1 MIDRAA
7 RFPLGARITIE
18 ALADDPYPVFHELR
32 RTEPV
37 TWAPALGMWL
47 LTRRDDI
54 VRVLADWE
62 RFTTDSPASTIRDI
76 FGSHMLTTDGDEQIR
91 YKRRFIGPF
100 RRGKL
105 EDTLLGTVQG
115 VLDELMVDL
124 EARSGDSGAHGGRA
138 DLRARIARPLSVR
151 SICRV
156 LGLPDD
162 DGPRLLHWYDHFAAA
177 LENFA
182 GEPAVRA
189 AGKDAAAEFR
199 DYVTPFLRGER
210 AVPRGSMIAALRSE
224 RDPYRP
230 GRGDK
235 RGWGDPLS
243 ESEMVA
249 NLLLV
254 LFGGIETTESM
265 IGNAFWAVLSHP
277 EVVDR
282 LAAEFR
288 DYVAP
293 FLRGE
298 RAVPKGSMIAAL
310 RSERDPYRPG
320 RGDKRGWGDPLSESE
335 MVANLLLVLFGG
347 IETTES
353 MIGNAFW
360 AVLSHPEVV
369 DRLAAECSWEG
380 EPGVAHT
387 GLASSDPAPSGVEH
401 AGTGHRIGGSLLA
414 GAIEESMRWDP
425 AVQSCMRFATEDVEV
440 RGVSIARGETV
451 HCLLGAAN
459 RDPGHFPDPD
469 RFDPERPNA
478 RDHLAFGAGRHFC
491 LGASLA
497 RIEAEQAL
505 ARVFGGLHG
514 LRLDP
519 ERPSRPYGHEF
530 RTPPTVWV
538 RWGPPSA
545 SIGRS
550 GAGF

>member
-249 NLLLV
+249 NLLL
-254 LFGGIETTESM
+254 I
-265 IGNAFWAVLSHP
+265 
-277 EVVDR
+277 
-282 LAAEFR
+282 
-288 DYVAP
+288 
-293 FLRGE
+293 
-298 RAVPKGSMIAAL
+298 
-310 RSERDPYRPG
+310 
-320 RGDKRGWGDPLSESE
+320 
-335 MVANLLLVLFGG
+335 LFGG

-401 AGTGHRIGGSLLA
+401 AGTGHRVGGSLLA

-425 AVQSCMRFATEDVEV
+425 AVQSCMRFATEDVEI

>member
-1 MIDRAA
+1 MTDRAT
-7 RFPLGARITIE
+7 RFPLGARVTIE
-18 ALADDPYPVFHELR
+18 ALAGDPYPIFHELR
-32 RTEPV
+32 RSEPV
-37 TWAPALGMWL
+37 TWAPALAMWL

-76 FGSHMLTTDGDEQIR
+76 FGSNMLTTDGEEQIR

-100 RRGKL
+100 RRGEL
-105 EDTLLGTVQG
+105 EENLLGTVQG
-115 VLDELMVDL
+115 VLDELMAEL
-124 EARSGDSGAHGGRA
+124 EAGSGDSGAGGRRA
-138 DLRARIARPLSVR
+138 DLRSRVARPLSVR

-156 LGLPDD
+156 LGLPDE

-177 LENFA
+177 LENFT

-189 AGKDAAAEFR
+189 AGKGAAREFR

-210 AVPRGSMIAALRSE
+210 AVPHGSMIAALLSE

-230 GRGDK
+230 VGGAR

-265 IGNAFWAVLSHP
+265 IGNAFWAALSHP
-277 EVVDR
+277 EV
-282 LAAEFR
+282 AE
-288 DYVAP
+288 
-293 FLRGE
+293 
-298 RAVPKGSMIAAL
+298 
-310 RSERDPYRPG
+310 
-320 RGDKRGWGDPLSESE
+320 
-335 MVANLLLVLFGG
+335 
-347 IETTES
+347 
-353 MIGNAFW
+353 
-360 AVLSHPEVV
+360 
-369 DRLAAECSWEG
+369 RLAAECSRER
-380 EPGVAHT
+380 EPGVARPGT
-387 GLASSDPAPSGVEH
+387 
-401 AGTGHRIGGSLLA
+401 GTGHRQGGSLLA
-414 GAIEESMRWDP
+414 AVIEESMRWEP
-425 AVQSCMRFATEDVEV
+425 AVQSCMRFATEDVEI
-440 RGVSIARGETV
+440 RGVPIAQGEAV

-459 RDPGHFPDPD
+459 RDPAHFPDPD
-469 RFDPERPNA
+469 RFDPDRDNA
-478 RDHLAFGAGRHFC
+478 RDHLAFGTGRHFC

-519 ERPSRPYGHEF
+519 ERPSRPHGHEF

-538 RWGPPSA
+538 RWEPPPP

-550 GAGF
+550 GTGV

>member
-1 MIDRAA
+1 MIDRAT
-7 RFPLGARITIE
+7 RFPLGARVDIQ
-18 ALADDPYPVFHELR
+18 ALADDPYPIFHELR

-62 RFTTDSPASTIRDI
+62 RFTTDSPVSTIRDI
-76 FGSHMLTTDGDEQIR
+76 FGSNMLTTDGEEQIR

-105 EDTLLGTVQG
+105 EENLLGTVQG
-115 VLDELMVDL
+115 VLDELMGDL
-124 EARSGDSGAHGGRA
+124 EAGSGHSGAHPGRA

-156 LGLPDD
+156 LGLPEE

-189 AGKDAAAEFR
+189 AGKGAAREFR

-210 AVPRGSMIAALRSE
+210 AVPQGSMVAALQSE
-224 RDPYRP
+224 RDPHRP
-230 GRGDK
+230 DRGAP
-235 RGWGDPLS
+235 RGWGDPLL
-243 ESEMVA
+243 EADMVA

-265 IGNAFWAVLSHP
+265 IGNALWAVLSHP
-277 EVVDR
+277 EV
-282 LAAEFR
+282 AE
-288 DYVAP
+288 
-293 FLRGE
+293 
-298 RAVPKGSMIAAL
+298 
-310 RSERDPYRPG
+310 
-320 RGDKRGWGDPLSESE
+320 
-335 MVANLLLVLFGG
+335 
-347 IETTES
+347 
-353 MIGNAFW
+353 
-360 AVLSHPEVV
+360 
-369 DRLAAECSWEG
+369 RLAAECSG
-380 EPGVAHT
+380 GQGPGLTRA
-387 GLASSDPAPSGVEH
+387 GGASFGVER
-401 AGTGHRIGGSLLA
+401 ADTGQGVDSPLLA
-414 GAIEESMRWDP
+414 GVIEESMRWEP
-425 AVQSCMRFATEDVEV
+425 AVQSCMRFATEDVEI
-440 RGVSIARGETV
+440 RGVPIARGETV

-459 RDPGHFPDPD
+459 RDPAHFPDPD
-469 RFDPERPNA
+469 RFDPGRPNA

-505 ARVFGGLHG
+505 ARIFGGLHG
-514 LRLDP
+514 LRLDSK
-519 ERPSRPYGHEF
+519 RPSRPHGHEF

-538 RWGPPSA
+538 RWGPSPA
-545 SIGRS
+545 SIGRP
-550 GAGF
+550 GAGV

>member
-1 MIDRAA
+1 MEEPLPA
-7 RFPLGARITIE
+7 RFPLGRQVTLE
-18 ALADDPYPVFHELR
+18 ALAHDPYPIFHELR
-32 RTEPV
+32 EREPV
-37 TWAPALGMWL
+37 TWAPELGMWL

-62 RFTTDSPASTIRDI
+62 RFTTDSPKSTIRDI
-76 FGSHMLTTDGDEQIR
+76 FGSHMLTTDGEEQIR

-105 EDTLLGTVQG
+105 EENLLGTVEG
-115 VLDELMVDL
+115 VLDDLMGELQA
-124 EARSGDSGAHGGRA
+124 EAGNSGAEGRA
-138 DLRARIARPLSVR
+138 DLRARLARPLSVR

-156 LGLPDD
+156 LGLPDE

-189 AGKDAAAEFR
+189 AGKGAAREFR

-210 AVPRGSMIAALRSE
+210 AVPQGSMIAALLSE

-230 GRGDK
+230 GRGAQ

-243 ESEMVA
+243 EPEMVA

-277 EVVDR
+277 EVAAR
-282 LAAEFR
+282 LAE
-288 DYVAP
+288 
-293 FLRGE
+293 
-298 RAVPKGSMIAAL
+298 
-310 RSERDPYRPG
+310 
-320 RGDKRGWGDPLSESE
+320 
-335 MVANLLLVLFGG
+335 
-347 IETTES
+347 
-353 MIGNAFW
+353 
-360 AVLSHPEVV
+360 
-369 DRLAAECSWEG
+369 ECSREG
-380 EPGVAHT
+380 GAGA
-387 GLASSDPAPSGVEH
+387 GLSSA
-401 AGTGHRIGGSLLA
+401 GHRVGGPLLA
-414 GAIEESMRWDP
+414 EVIEESMRWEP
-425 AVQSCMRFATEDVEV
+425 AVQSCMRFATEAVEI
-440 RGVSIARGETV
+440 RGVRIGKGETV

-469 RFDPERPNA
+469 RFNPERPNA

-505 ARVFGGLHG
+505 ARVFRGLPG
-514 LRLDP
+514 LRLD
-519 ERPSRPYGHEF
+519 EKRRAWPYGHEF

-538 RWGPPSA
+538 RWEPPSA

-550 GAGF
+550 GEAF